1 MYVLVA
7 GGGKIG
13 YYLARS
19 LLNDGHEVLII
30 ERDRRRADSIAEDLG
45 SVVLRG
51 DACEAS
57 TLAEAGA
64 SRADVVVAATGDDED
79 NLVICQLAQRKFN
92 AGRTVA
98 RINNPKNR
106 RIFNLLGLDVAV
118 SATELILT
126 QIQQQLPGHSLVHLI
141 KLRAQDLELIE
152 ATLGPRSPLVGR
164 TPANLGLP
172 QDSAPAA
179 DPARRRRGRADAA
192 DPAAGRRRG
201 RRAGADAVGGRA
213 ARSAG
218 RLRPIRSGRDRLGLP
233 LGDELLPLLKRV
245 RYWCE
250 HVVGRHLRLERLRAS
265 CMRDSSSV
273 LPPLRWLQARQA
285 LTRFSQVCAPPRWR
299 GITWSSVRSRA
310 CAPQYWQVYSSRTK
324 TSLRQRRAFGR
335 GRLIR

>member
-64 SRADVVVAATGDDED
+64 ARADVVVAATGDDED

-152 ATLGPRSPLVGR
+152 GTLAPTSSLVGK
-164 TPANLGLP
+164 TAGSLGLP
-172 QDSAPAA
+172 QDSHLLLILR
-179 DPARRRRGRADAA
+179 DGV
-192 DPAAGRRRG
+192 
-201 RRAGADAVGGRA
+201 AVVPTPQTQLQA
-213 ARSAG
+213 
-218 RLRPIRSGRDRLGLP
+218 
-233 LGDELLPLLKRV
+233 GDEVVALARTQSEGALRDLLA
-245 RYWCE
+245 
-250 HVVGRHLRLERLRAS
+250 G
-265 CMRDSSSV
+265 
-273 LPPLRWLQARQA
+273 
-285 LTRFSQVCAPPRWR
+285 
-299 GITWSSVRSRA
+299 
-310 CAPQYWQVYSSRTK
+310 
-324 TSLRQRRAFGR
+324 
-335 GRLIR
+335 

>member
-64 SRADVVVAATGDDED
+64 ARADVVVAATGDDED

-118 SATELILT
+118 SVTELILT

-152 ATLGPRSPLVGR
+152 GTLGPRSPLVGR

-172 QDSAPAA
+172 QDSHLLLILR
-179 DPARRRRGRADAA
+179 DGV
-192 DPAAGRRRG
+192 
-201 RRAGADAVGGRA
+201 AVVPTPQMQLQA
-213 ARSAG
+213 
-218 RLRPIRSGRDRLGLP
+218 
-233 LGDELLPLLKRV
+233 GDEVVALARTQSEGALRDLLA
-245 RYWCE
+245 
-250 HVVGRHLRLERLRAS
+250 G
-265 CMRDSSSV
+265 
-273 LPPLRWLQARQA
+273 
-285 LTRFSQVCAPPRWR
+285 
-299 GITWSSVRSRA
+299 
-310 CAPQYWQVYSSRTK
+310 
-324 TSLRQRRAFGR
+324 
-335 GRLIR
+335 

>member
-64 SRADVVVAATGDDED
+64 ARADVVVAATGDDED

-152 ATLGPRSPLVGR
+152 ATLGPRLAAGR
-164 TPANLGLP
+164 PHAGEPRPAAGL
-172 QDSAPAA
+172 APAA
-179 DPARRRRGRADAA
+179 DPARRRRGRADPA
-192 DPAAGRRRG
+192 DAAAGRRRG
-201 RRAGADAVGGRA
+201 RRAGAHAVGGRA
-213 ARSAG
+213 ARPAG
-218 RLRPIRSGRDRLGLP
+218 RLGGRARPRSPGFSHSGMNFRHSWN
-233 LGDELLPLLKRV
+233 V
-245 RYWCE
+245 FRYW
-250 HVVGRHLRLERLRAS
+250 
-265 CMRDSSSV
+265 
-273 LPPLRWLQARQA
+273 
-285 LTRFSQVCAPPRWR
+285 WR
-299 GITWSSVRSRA
+299 M
-310 CAPQYWQVYSSRTK
+310 
-324 TSLRQRRAFGR
+324 
-335 GRLIR
+335 

>member
-1 MYVLVA
+1 VYVLVA

-30 ERDRRRADSIAEDLG
+30 ERDRVRADSIAEDLG

-51 DACEAS
+51 DAAEAS

-106 RIFNLLGLDVAV
+106 RIFKMLGLDVAV

-126 QIQQQLPGHSLVHLI
+126 QIQQQLPGASLVHLI

-164 TPANLGLP
+164 TAANPGLP
-172 QDSAPAA
+172 QDSHLLLILR
-179 DPARRRRGRADAA
+179 DGV
-192 DPAAGRRRG
+192 
-201 RRAGADAVGGRA
+201 AVVPTPQTVLQA
-213 ARSAG
+213 
-218 RLRPIRSGRDRLGLP
+218 
-233 LGDELLPLLKRV
+233 GDEVVALARTQSEGALRDLLA
-245 RYWCE
+245 
-250 HVVGRHLRLERLRAS
+250 G
-265 CMRDSSSV
+265 
-273 LPPLRWLQARQA
+273 
-285 LTRFSQVCAPPRWR
+285 
-299 GITWSSVRSRA
+299 
-310 CAPQYWQVYSSRTK
+310 
-324 TSLRQRRAFGR
+324 
-335 GRLIR
+335 

>member
-1 MYVLVA
+1 VYVLVA

-30 ERDRRRADSIAEDLG
+30 ERDKVRADSIAEDLG

-126 QIQQQLPGHSLVHLI
+126 QIQQQLPGHSLVHLV

-172 QDSAPAA
+172 QDSHLLLILR
-179 DPARRRRGRADAA
+179 DGV
-192 DPAAGRRRG
+192 
-201 RRAGADAVGGRA
+201 AVVPTPQTQLQA
-213 ARSAG
+213 
-218 RLRPIRSGRDRLGLP
+218 
-233 LGDELLPLLKRV
+233 GDEVVALARTQSEGALRDLLA
-245 RYWCE
+245 
-250 HVVGRHLRLERLRAS
+250 G
-265 CMRDSSSV
+265 
-273 LPPLRWLQARQA
+273 
-285 LTRFSQVCAPPRWR
+285 
-299 GITWSSVRSRA
+299 
-310 CAPQYWQVYSSRTK
+310 
-324 TSLRQRRAFGR
+324 
-335 GRLIR
+335 

>member
-1 MYVLVA
+1 VYVLVA

-126 QIQQQLPGHSLVHLI
+126 QIQQQLPGQSLVHLI

-172 QDSAPAA
+172 QDSHLLLILR
-179 DPARRRRGRADAA
+179 DGV
-192 DPAAGRRRG
+192 
-201 RRAGADAVGGRA
+201 AVVPTPQTQLQA
-213 ARSAG
+213 
-218 RLRPIRSGRDRLGLP
+218 
-233 LGDELLPLLKRV
+233 GDEVVALARTQSEGALRDLLA
-245 RYWCE
+245 
-250 HVVGRHLRLERLRAS
+250 G
-265 CMRDSSSV
+265 
-273 LPPLRWLQARQA
+273 
-285 LTRFSQVCAPPRWR
+285 
-299 GITWSSVRSRA
+299 
-310 CAPQYWQVYSSRTK
+310 
-324 TSLRQRRAFGR
+324 
-335 GRLIR
+335 

>member
-1 MYVLVA
+1 MYVVVA

-30 ERDRRRADSIAEDLG
+30 ERDRVRADSIAEDLG

-172 QDSAPAA
+172 QDSPLLLI
-179 DPARRRRGRADAA
+179 RRDGV
-192 DPAAGRRRG
+192 
-201 RRAGADAVGGRA
+201 AVVPTPQTQLQA
-213 ARSAG
+213 
-218 RLRPIRSGRDRLGLP
+218 
-233 LGDELLPLLKRV
+233 GDEVVALARTQSEGALRDLLA
-245 RYWCE
+245 
-250 HVVGRHLRLERLRAS
+250 G
-265 CMRDSSSV
+265 
-273 LPPLRWLQARQA
+273 
-285 LTRFSQVCAPPRWR
+285 
-299 GITWSSVRSRA
+299 
-310 CAPQYWQVYSSRTK
+310 
-324 TSLRQRRAFGR
+324 
-335 GRLIR
+335 